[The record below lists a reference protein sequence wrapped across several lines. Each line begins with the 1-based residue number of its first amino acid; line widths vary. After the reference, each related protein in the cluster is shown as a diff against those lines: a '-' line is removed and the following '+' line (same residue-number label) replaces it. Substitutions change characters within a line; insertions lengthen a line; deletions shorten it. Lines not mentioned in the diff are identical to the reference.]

1 MSSQCS
7 VLTSSAFTLLWGIP
21 RDWALHSLIRPSPG
35 IGVGR
40 FFLFPVGNSFS
51 MYSVVWL
58 PLSCLQALDEAT
70 LSELKTVL
78 QSFLSKSQVL
88 KLEVK
93 VGFSSRMA
101 FALRLNLRKALSITF
116 CLADKVFRMQ
126 FSFLGAPALHSWDV
140 SPFFN
145 YVS

>member
-1 MSSQCS
+1 M
-7 VLTSSAFTLLWGIP
+7 
-21 RDWALHSLIRPSPG
+21 
-35 IGVGR
+35 
-40 FFLFPVGNSFS
+40 
-51 MYSVVWL
+51 WL

-93 VGFSSRMA
+93 VGFSSRRA
-101 FALRLNLRKALSITF
+101 FALQLNLRKALGITF
-116 CLADKVFRMQ
+116 SLADIVFRMQ
-126 FSFLGAPALHSWDV
+126 SFSFLGAPALLSWDM